1 MAALSL
7 QRFSHVAQLSL
18 GTEAG
23 RSLIETVE
31 AKPNWKAVGYSII
44 VKRTRIETRLRGGN
58 TWPFFIQ
65 NPQLII
71 LRVFYALRR
80 SQHGT
85 KT

>member
-1 MAALSL
+1 MENIRNSKEMAALSL

-44 VKRTRIETRLRGGN
+44 VKQELKRDYEEATLGLSS
-58 TWPFFIQ
+58 FK
-65 NPQLII
+65 I
-71 LRVFYALRR
+71 L
-80 SQHGT
+80 S
-85 KT
+85 